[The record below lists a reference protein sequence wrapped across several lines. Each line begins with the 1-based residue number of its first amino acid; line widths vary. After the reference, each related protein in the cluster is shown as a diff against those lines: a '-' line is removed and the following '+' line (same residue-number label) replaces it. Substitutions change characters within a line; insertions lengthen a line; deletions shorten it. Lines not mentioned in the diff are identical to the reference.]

1 MNWVHEGVWGD
12 SQMPDVSLITTNFF
26 GNREGL
32 DINLSPAI
40 NYFGDIIRSGKVIL
54 DVITNTWLGRG
65 DVFPY
70 PLAYARTSI
79 DSGNSFQDL
88 YPGGF
93 IPNIYGKNKVRLN
106 LYIRSDFVDLVPFE
120 GVIILKA
127 RVLVSNRYYSQWPEE
142 GKPFT
147 AWKVTKG
154 IDVHNMNTEEEGNK
168 VVQPTRA

>member
-12 SQMPDVSLITTNFF
+12 SQMPDISLITTNFF

-32 DINLSPAI
+32 DIDLSPAI

-65 DVFPY
+65 DVFPR
-70 PLAYARTSI
+70 PLAYARTSVN
-79 DSGNSFQDL
+79 GGESFQDL

-93 IPNIYGKNKVRLN
+93 IPNIYGKDKVRLN

-120 GVIILKA
+120 GVIILRA
-127 RVLVSNRYYSQWPEE
+127 RVLVSNRYYAYWPEE

-147 AWKVTKG
+147 AWEVTKG
-154 IDVHNMNTEEEGNK
+154 IDVHNMNIEGGK
-168 VVQPTRA
+168 K